1 MKLAENVAIVTGGGG
16 SIGRAVALQLASE
29 GATVVVADANGTRA
43 LAVAT
48 EIEAS
53 GRAALA
59 VTLDVRQRSDVQA
72 MLASVL
78 ERFGRVDIL
87 VTSAGGS
94 AREKSTLFHRSSE
107 ETLDWVLG
115 VNLMGVLHC
124 IRAVINPMIER
135 RRGKIVTIGSIVAMQ
150 GKAGHVDYATAKGG
164 VIALTK
170 SLAIE
175 VGRLGVNVNCVS
187 PGLVPRGAEKE
198 GFADR
203 TNYLGRICTPQD
215 VAHLVA
221 FLVSEEAS
229 FITGQN
235 YVIDGG
241 RSLGLRGD

>member
-1 MKLAENVAIVTGGGG
+1 MNLAENVAIVTGGGG
-16 SIGRAVALQLASE
+16 SIGRAVALELA
-29 GATVVVADANGTRA
+29 GAGASVVVADANGDRA
-43 LAVAT
+43 RAVAAD
-48 EIEAS
+48 IEAS
-53 GRAALA
+53 GRTAMG
-59 VTLDVRQRSDVQA
+59 VTLDVRQRADVQA
-72 MLASVL
+72 MVADVIT
-78 ERFGRVDIL
+78 RFGRIDIL

-94 AREKSTLFHRSSE
+94 AREKSTLFHQSTE

-135 RRGKIVTIGSIVAMQ
+135 RRGKIVTIGSVVAMQ

-164 VIALTK
+164 VIALTR

-187 PGLVPRGAEKE
+187 PGLVPRGPEKA

-203 TNYLGRICTPQD
+203 TNYLGKVCTPED